1 MTEFLPAFLRSQA
14 VRAPLYLVWLAAIVL
29 AIVRWSRHP
38 RVSLATVLA
47 ITALWAVSLSVSFLD
62 MWLPLDLRARGMS
75 MVQLSRVYAAISIVN
90 SILQAGCWGVLLFAI
105 FGWRADLGT
114 SRRELERS

>member
-1 MTEFLPAFLRSQA
+1 MDFLPGFLANQAARS
-14 VRAPLYLVWLAAIVL
+14 PLYLVWFVAIVL

-47 ITALWAVSLSVSFLD
+47 VVALWGVSLSVSFLD
-62 MWLPLDLRARGMS
+62 MWLPFSLRAKGMS
-75 MVQLSRVYAAISIVN
+75 MVQVSRVYAAIGIVS

-105 FGWRADLGT
+105 FGWRPDVRT
-114 SRRELERS
+114 SPIEAGRS

>member
-1 MTEFLPAFLRSQA
+1 MSEFLPAFLGSQA
-14 VRAPLYLVWLAAIVL
+14 TRAPLYLVWLAAIIL

-47 ITALWAVSLSVSFLD
+47 VVALWAVSLSVSFLD
-62 MWLPLDLRARGMS
+62 VWLPFSLRAKGMS
-75 MVQLSRVYAAISIVN
+75 MVQVSRVYLAIAIVN

-105 FGWRADLGT
+105 FGWRPDVRT
-114 SRRELERS
+114 IPKESERS